1 MEKPNSFKRF
11 YHTFRDISKAVHA
24 STSVDEVLEMVVWKA
39 TEAMDGK
46 GAVLRIL
53 NVKTQRLELY
63 AANGMNESYLSKGPI
78 ARHQLIT
85 DLCKTRKVII
95 IDDIMGSP
103 RVVNKQEL
111 KNEGIQTIV
120 DVPLTLR
127 QDVIGILRLY
137 FDKPRHFSDDEQGL
151 MIAIAEQC
159 ACAIDKARLI
169 EEQQSQ
175 YNELAIQAEKLSS
188 LGRMAAG
195 IAHEIN
201 NPLGGILL
209 FSSRMIK
216 KLPADSPLREGLD
229 VIVREAQ
236 RCKNIIQDL
245 LEFSRARQP
254 QKVTASVN
262 EVIEKALCIL
272 KNEFQLHH
280 ISVDKKLSDDIPNFA
295 LDTSLMQQVFVNL
308 LLNAMEAI
316 QDNGMISVSSQIGA
330 DRDAVEILVEDTG
343 CGIPMDIVDKMFD
356 PFFSTKPQGTGL
368 GLAVSYGIVQNH
380 KGHIRV
386 SSKPG
391 EGARFTVELPVS
403 FEEDD

>member
-1 MEKPNSFKRF
+1 MERPNSFKRF

-46 GAVLRIL
+46 GAVVRIL
-53 NVKTQRLELY
+53 NVKTQRLELF
-63 AANGMNESYLSKGPI
+63 AANGMDEKYLSKEPI
-78 ARHQLIT
+78 ARQQLISE
-85 DLCKTRKVII
+85 LCKGRKVLV
-95 IDDIMGSP
+95 IDDIMGDP
-103 RVVNKQEL
+103 RVLNKQEL
-111 KNEGIQTIV
+111 KDEGIQTIV
-120 DVPLTLR
+120 DIPLTLR
-127 QDVIGILRLY
+127 QDVIGIMRMY
-137 FDKPRHFSDDEQGL
+137 FDKPRRFSDDEKDL

-169 EEQQSQ
+169 QEQQSQ

-209 FSSRMIK
+209 FSSRMTK
-216 KLPADSPLREGLD
+216 KLPVDSPIREGLD

-254 QKVTASVN
+254 QKVTASIN

-280 ISVDKKLSDDIPNFA
+280 ITVEKKLSKDIPMFA
-295 LDTSLMQQVFVNL
+295 LDVSLMQQVFVNL

-330 DRDAVEILVEDTG
+330 DRDAVEVVVEDTG
-343 CGIPMDIVDKMFD
+343 CGIPMDIIDKMFD

-380 KGHIRV
+380 KGSIRV
-386 SSKPG
+386 SSNPG

>member
-1 MEKPNSFKRF
+1 MERPNSFKRF

-39 TEAMDGK
+39 TEAMGGK

-53 NVKTQRLELY
+53 NVKTQRLELF
-63 AANGMNESYLSKGPI
+63 AEQGMTESYVSRGPV

-85 DLCKTRKVII
+85 DLCKRKKVIV
-95 IDDIMGSP
+95 IDDIMNDP
-103 RVVNKQEL
+103 RVVNKREL
-111 KNEGIQTIV
+111 EQEGIQTIV
-120 DVPLTLR
+120 DIPLTLR
-127 QDVIGILRLY
+127 QDVIGIIRMY
-137 FDKPRHFSDDEQGL
+137 FDNPRRFTDDEMDL

-169 EEQQSQ
+169 QEQQSQ
-175 YNELAIQAEKLSS
+175 YDALAIQTEKLSS

-209 FSSRMIK
+209 FSSRLRK
-216 KLPADSPLREGLD
+216 KLQNDSPLREGLD

-245 LEFSRARQP
+245 LEFSRAREP
-254 QKVTASVN
+254 QKVMASIN
-262 EVIEKALCIL
+262 EIIEKSLCIL

-280 ISVDKKLSDDIPNFA
+280 ISVEKKLSGDIPDFS

-316 QDNGMISVSSQIGA
+316 QDHGVISVSSQIGV
-330 DRDAVEILVEDTG
+330 DRKGVEVNIEDTG
-343 CGIPMDIVDKMFD
+343 CGIPAEAIDKIFD
-356 PFFSTKPQGTGL
+356 PFFSTKQQGTGL

-380 KGHIRV
+380 RGNIRV

-403 FEEDD
+403 VEEVD